1 MKRLVLY
8 PFFLAA
14 APVLALYA
22 DNVQELLPGDLV
34 RPLAAA
40 LLLAALAMLATWP
53 LVKKLGKTGLPALC
67 ALGFVFAFGPA
78 VSLMPSV
85 RMRFFLPA
93 WGLLWGGGYVFAVI
107 RLRRTTRSLAGLTGA
122 LNLLAAG
129 VALAPLLMR
138 APQLFQPPPAV
149 SGPTAALAPTTVPA
163 GASLPDVYYII
174 LDAYSRQDVLASR
187 FGFDN
192 SPFVNALRERGFF
205 VGDRGHANYMHT
217 HLSLS
222 ATLNMEYLDEYL
234 KRLGPVG
241 ESQEGW
247 RQASQFFQPAITNC
261 RVRRELEARGYRTV
275 GLGTAYNIT
284 RGFNARAGWLSTGL
298 TEFEMVLL
306 RQSVLAVVM
315 ERVSVDLAP
324 HDLHRDRVKYVLS
337 HLPRVARQEGR
348 KFVVAHLVCP
358 HRPFVFYADGSDRP
372 ADDRFSNLLWW
383 EEALEVDGYEDW
395 YREAYPE
402 QIEGLNHL
410 VLDAVDGI
418 LAGSQHP
425 PVIIIQGDH
434 GSALG
439 LRVDPN
445 QCDVTAR
452 LGVLNAI
459 YLPGVDPASL
469 DPAMSSVNTFRVVFS
484 RCFGMDLP
492 SLENKAYHSGMGLTL
507 TDVTQRVL
515 AGTAGQEP
523 PAP

>member
-14 APVLALYA
+14 APVVALYA
-22 DNVQELLPGDLV
+22 DNVRELLPGDLV
-34 RPLAAA
+34 RPLAAVT
-40 LLLAALAMLATWP
+40 LLTAAAMLATWP
-53 LVKKLGKTGLPALC
+53 LVKKLGKTGLPSLC
-67 ALGFVFAFGPA
+67 ALGFVFAFGPV

-107 RLRRTTRSLAGLTGA
+107 RLRRTTQSRTGLTGA
-122 LNLLAAG
+122 MNLLSAA
-129 VALAPLLMR
+129 VALTPLLTR
-138 APQLFQPPPAV
+138 APQWLRPPPAA
-149 SGPTAALAPTTVPA
+149 SKPTAASTPTSVPA
-163 GASLPDVYYII
+163 DASLPDVYYII
-174 LDAYSRQDVLASR
+174 LDAYSRQDILASR
-187 FGFDN
+187 FGLDN

-205 VGDRGHANYMHT
+205 VGDRSHANYMHT

-234 KRLGPVG
+234 KKLGPVG

-247 RQASQFFQPAITNC
+247 RQTSQFFQSVITDC
-261 RVRRELEARGYRTV
+261 RVRHELEARGYRTV

-284 RGFNARAGWLSTGL
+284 RGFNAKAGWLSTGL

-306 RQSVLAVVM
+306 RQTVLAVVM
-315 ERVSVDLAP
+315 ERVNIDLSP
-324 HDLHRDRVKYVLS
+324 HDLHRNRVKYILEQ
-337 HLPRVARQEGR
+337 LPRVAHQGGR
-348 KFVVAHLVCP
+348 KFIFAHIVCP
-358 HRPFVFYADGSDRP
+358 HRPFVFHADGSNRLP
-372 ADDRFSNLLWW
+372 HDRFSNLLWW
-383 EEALEVDGYEDW
+383 EQALKVDGYEDW
-395 YREAYPE
+395 YRKAYP
-402 QIEGLNHL
+402 QQVQGLNRL

-418 LAGSQHP
+418 LAGSQRP
-425 PVIIIQGDH
+425 PIIIIQGDH

-452 LGVLNAI
+452 LGILNAI

-484 RCFGMDLP
+484 RGYGMDLP
-492 SLENKAYHSGMGLTL
+492 PLENKAYHSGMGPTL
-507 TDVTQRVL
+507 TDVTQRVRSG
-515 AGTAGQEP
+515 AASREATAR
-523 PAP
+523 